1 MLAVWLVFALPE
13 GAGAQTG
20 STLDITRLA
29 ITGNGHV
36 AVDFEL
42 HMQASVA
49 NGRISVFRN
58 IPGTI
63 FYGEVW
69 RNDLHL
75 PQVFQ
80 GSITDNGANANLR
93 SEAYFVVA
101 FDHEGR
107 TIAAS
112 TAHRTLFLR
121 SPLSDLCNHT
131 FMLTWENYQVTTS
144 DGVPVL
150 LPVPFQIVEPQI
162 SSDGLQFTTI
172 AQFPHPAPGTP
183 PQQARTA
190 VLEPGRYFFRIK
202 ASAIT
207 TGQLSY
213 SNVQV
218 VDFSPPVLETFSID
232 FVNVYQNREIRA
244 SFSAS
249 GNWDRFRYSV
259 WRSAGNGSPF
269 VQIATLGQPGEFVD
283 TPDVTA
289 GPWFYK
295 VSAHHLN
302 VVCPNPADTT
312 ARASSLFLEVE
323 PGQGRS
329 EVNLKWK
336 HFPAANKQ
344 YQYFLFQQFH
354 GIWTEIARISDSQAR
369 SHSFFPDNRQLGFEW
384 VFKAEARE
392 VSGIGEPI
400 TSNYATLAA
409 TPSVFLPNAFRP
421 SSHILENRVFLPLFV
436 GFVPTDYQ
444 LVIFDRQ
451 GHLLFSTTNPT
462 QGWDGSKPG
471 GVAPAGVYSFLLR
484 YRDPTGV
491 LRQEQGVVALVE

>member
-1 MLAVWLVFALPE
+1 MLAVWLVFSLPE
-13 GAGAQTG
+13 KAAAQTG
-20 STLDITRLA
+20 STLDITRLVIA
-29 ITGNGHV
+29 GNGHV
-36 AVDFEL
+36 KVDFEL
-42 HMQASVA
+42 RMQASVA

-101 FDHEGR
+101 FDQEGR

-112 TAHRTLFLR
+112 TAHRTLYLR
-121 SPLSDLCNHT
+121 SVLPDLCNHT
-131 FMLTWENYQVTTS
+131 FILTWENYQITTS

-150 LPVPFQIVEPQI
+150 LPVPFQIVESQI

-172 AQFPHPAPGTP
+172 AQFAHPAPGTP
-183 PQQARTA
+183 PQQSLTA
-190 VLEPGRYFFRIK
+190 ALQPGRYFFRIK
-202 ASAIT
+202 ASAPA

-218 VDFSPPVLETFSID
+218 VDFSPPVLEAFSID

-259 WRSAGNGSPF
+259 WRSAGNESPF
-269 VQIATLGQPGEFVD
+269 VQIANMVQPGEFAD
-283 TPDVTA
+283 TPDLTA
-289 GPWFYK
+289 GPWVYK
-295 VSAHHLN
+295 VNAHHLN
-302 VVCPNPADTT
+302 IVCPNPAYTT
-312 ARASSLFLEVE
+312 TLASSLFLEVE
-323 PGQGRS
+323 SGQGKN
-329 EVNLKWK
+329 EVNLKWQ
-336 HFPAANKQ
+336 HLPAGEKRH
-344 YQYFLFQQFH
+344 QYFLFQQVH
-354 GIWTEIARISDSQAR
+354 GIWNEIARISDYQAR
-369 SHSFFPDNRQLGFEW
+369 SHSFFPDRSQLGFEW

-392 VSGIGEPI
+392 VSGQAEPI

-421 SSHILENRVFLPLFV
+421 NSQILENRVFLPLFV
-436 GFVPTDYQ
+436 GFVPVDYQ

-484 YRDPTGV
+484 YRDPTGAP
-491 LRQEQGVVALVE
+491 RQEQGVVALVE